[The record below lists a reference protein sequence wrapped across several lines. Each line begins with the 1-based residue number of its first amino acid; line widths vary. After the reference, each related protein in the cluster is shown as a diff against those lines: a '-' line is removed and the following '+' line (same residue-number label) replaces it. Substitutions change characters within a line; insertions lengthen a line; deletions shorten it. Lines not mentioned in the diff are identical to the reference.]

1 MSFYRMTQL
10 CDTLFLLLNRFSN
23 QYSPIKMK
31 TRITNDTTDAFTL
44 LFDSSSIVVLFI
56 LLGVFI
62 MIGAF
67 YGAKL
72 WYDIKEIQKYLNKQE
87 SDPEQD
93 VRK

>member
-1 MSFYRMTQL
+1 
-10 CDTLFLLLNRFSN
+10 
-23 QYSPIKMK
+23 MK